1 MLFEQMRPLK
11 TRAIDENEDFE
22 TATLRSDHRW
32 LAFEYLPFEIE
43 IIRELD
49 WIKNCDNFYLN
60 THITGLNNLVKI
72 TLAMYFV
79 DNITRLRSLFSFIP

>member
-1 MLFEQMRPLK
+1 MRNEMVPKPQFKDVNTYLF
-11 TRAIDENEDFE
+11 
-22 TATLRSDHRW
+22 
-32 LAFEYLPFEIE
+32 FEIE